1 MAVGSVVD
9 FGCGAGNWLSAFH
22 ENGVRDIL
30 GYDGDYVDTGNLR
43 IDPACFV
50 ARNLERE
57 DQVTRRFDLAISL
70 EVAEHLPTARA
81 AGFVDLLV
89 RSAPA
94 VLFGA
99 AIPGQGG
106 VHHVNEQWPDYWRA
120 LFAAAGYRPVDL
132 IRPRIWGR
140 DDVEAWYQQNT
151 VLYGSQS
158 FLDDHP
164 DLTPVPPEISL
175 NIVHPKL
182 YDERRGMYLTK
193 ALKMLPALAGRAI
206 ARRLAP
212 LANDRSAGTPAARK
226 DSYGPDKTRV

>member
-1 MAVGSVVD
+1 MSSPATPYGASLHEAIGEGSLRSARVVVPILLRSMAVGSVVD

-22 ENGVRDIL
+22 ENGLRDIL

-120 LFAAAGYRPVDL
+120 LNRTRSEEHTSEL
-132 IRPRIWGR
+132 
-140 DDVEAWYQQNT
+140 
-151 VLYGSQS
+151 QS
-158 FLDDHP
+158 HSF
-164 DLTPVPPEISL
+164 ISYA
-175 NIVHPKL
+175 VF
-182 YDERRGMYLTK
+182 
-193 ALKMLPALAGRAI
+193 
-206 ARRLAP
+206 
-212 LANDRSAGTPAARK
+212 
-226 DSYGPDKTRV
+226 